1 MTVSTFFRMLGGILL
16 LISMV
21 RCADSGSDTD
31 SSSSAVISAVSTEK
45 QGAAYIE
52 DDESEPTIL
61 HIAAQSENHSTL
73 VAAVKAAE
81 LENSLVNQGPLMVFA
96 PTNEAFDALPAGVV
110 DDLLKQVNK
119 DKLANIL
126 KYHVTPGNYSKEFLK
141 KFQKLGQANNQDVQI
156 RVEGDDVYVGD
167 ALIVAS
173 IPASNGIVHI
183 VDKVILPPDQ

>member
-61 HIAAQSENHSTL
+61 HLAAQSENHSTL